1 MDSQGIVD
9 YMKQAMTIPI
19 KREKKDHSGATS
31 LIFAGTMFSLLGC
44 NYLFK
49 QFHFFLF
56 MCRSSFFNTTEYLS
70 LKEALQKMDRSS
82 EDMEIPVHV
91 EGKV

>member
-31 LIFAGTMFSLLGC
+31 LLFAGAMFSLLGC

-49 QFHFFLF
+49 
-56 MCRSSFFNTTEYLS
+56 
-70 LKEALQKMDRSS
+70 
-82 EDMEIPVHV
+82 
-91 EGKV
+91 

>member
-1 MDSQGIVD
+1 MNKHKNESDHFLFVRTMDSQGLVD

-49 QFHFFLF
+49 Y
-56 MCRSSFFNTTEYLS
+56 NS
-70 LKEALQKMDRSS
+70 L
-82 EDMEIPVHV
+82 
-91 EGKV
+91 